1 MDSSP
6 RLLIVDDNVG
16 NLSMYADFFRSI
28 GYRVDTASDG
38 RSGLDAMA
46 KEKPRVALVDVQM
59 PGMDG
64 LQFVGHVRS
73 IPEVAGDAALLC
85 PPSDRAAWLESL
97 LTALTDDERRAR
109 MIEDGRQRTALFDW
123 SRTALELEHL
133 YRDLAN
139 GA

>member
-16 NLSMYADFFRSI
+16 NLSMYADFFRNI

-73 IPEVAGDAALLC
+73 MPEVAGIPVIA
-85 PPSDRAAWLESL
+85 
-97 LTALTDDERRAR
+97 LTALGMPGDEQRCLAAGFDRYLCKPVSLRKLAESVAECVENGRACAS
-109 MIEDGRQRTALFDW
+109 TVA
-123 SRTALELEHL
+123 
-133 YRDLAN
+133 
-139 GA
+139 